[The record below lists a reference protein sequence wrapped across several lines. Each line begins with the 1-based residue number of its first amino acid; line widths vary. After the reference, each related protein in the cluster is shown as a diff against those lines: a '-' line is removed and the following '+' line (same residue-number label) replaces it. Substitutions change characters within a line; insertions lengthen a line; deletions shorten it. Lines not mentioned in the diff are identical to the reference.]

1 MNFVSAAKRSK
12 TTQINLLKNMKNKFL
27 LAASIAVLSLTFSCK
42 NKSEEIKA
50 NSGQLKDLPAWVLDP
65 AVKDGVA
72 GVGIASPS
80 KGGIKFQIPK
90 AELDAKANIAA
101 TIQSEISRITK
112 DSMRSANVNGND
124 DVEEFFAQATK
135 DVVKNLPLSG
145 VKRINIFKSEDGTLY
160 VHMLLSSEDYS
171 KFLNDGQ
178 KAFEARLAKSNM
190 GRESIAKTQEATKEL
205 FSELEKERG
214 EKTENNEKAAQ

>member
-1 MNFVSAAKRSK
+1 
-12 TTQINLLKNMKNKFL
+12 MKNKIL
-27 LAASIAVLSLTFSCK
+27 IAASVAALIFTSSCK
-42 NKSEEIKA
+42 SKNDQIKTS
-50 NSGQLKDLPAWVLDP
+50 SGELSNLPSWVLDP
-65 AVKDGVA
+65 SVKDGVA

-101 TIQSEISRITK
+101 TIQSEISRVTK
-112 DSMRSANVNGND
+112 EALRSAAVNNAD

-135 DVVKNLPLSG
+135 EVVKNLPLSG
-145 VKRINIFKSEDGTLY
+145 VKRINIFKAEDGTLY
-160 VHMLLSSEDYS
+160 VHMLLTNEDYS

-178 KAFEARLAKSNM
+178 KSLEARLAKSNF
-190 GRESIAKTQEATKEL
+190 GRENINKAQAATKDL

-214 EKTENNEKAAQ
+214 SSAKEKTAE